1 MHYRQMGIT
10 DLPQVAQ
17 LYMEYYN
24 THEDGEWTEHT
35 TTKRI
40 RQVLTR
46 EDSYCLVL
54 EDGGNIIAFA
64 MGYFQQYDDGFT
76 YDLVEIVV
84 SAEKQNQGIGSA
96 FMAEL
101 EKQVKEK
108 GAILI
113 QLQSVNDEMHE
124 HFYGKLGFFNAKN
137 LVLKSK
143 ILQ

>member
-1 MHYRQMGIT
+1 MHYRQLEIT

-101 EKQVKEK
+101 EKQEK
-108 GAILI
+108 AVWMWRSAYMGGLPEKIVIAKFCFLIL
-113 QLQSVNDEMHE
+113 S
-124 HFYGKLGFFNAKN
+124 
-137 LVLKSK
+137 SWR
-143 ILQ
+143 